1 MRVGGKYRLG
11 KRLAVGGMGEVWVA
25 RNQAT
30 GADIALKLCGGDA
43 ANEEAALRFRQEAR
57 LGAMLSHRS
66 IVRIFDL
73 VEETDGT
80 LLLVM
85 ELLRGQTLDR
95 HLRTRGPLPSKEAI
109 AIMLP
114 VLSALAHAHDRGI
127 VHRDVSPANIFLTV
141 DPDGQV
147 IPKLV
152 DFGIAKL
159 PASGVKTIE
168 GSVLGTP
175 RYMAPER
182 IRAQSDV
189 DGRSDLF
196 SIGVILYEMHTGSSP
211 FDATSP
217 SASLAAVLEVV
228 VDPDPRIDPPVW
240 IELQRALAKRPYERH
255 AGARQMAD
263 ALRTAS
269 GETEASLAHWLQRS
283 PPPRDD
289 VTPDVSPPPGTR
301 SVGGHS
307 VGSTGAFPARRGT
320 LAAWL
325 VVGALVGCLA
335 LAATAAVRY
344 TRKAPAAPTATS
356 LETVSPRP
364 PMGTTN
370 PPPPAAEPRLSTST
384 SPANSTMPTPA
395 PATTNPGWP
404 SHTRRPKPVAITPGF

>member
-30 GADIALKLCGGDA
+30 GADVAVKLCSGEA

-73 VEETDGT
+73 VEEADGT

-95 HLRTRGPLPSKEAI
+95 HLKTRGPLPSNEAI
-109 AIMLP
+109 AIVLP
-114 VLSALAHAHDRGI
+114 VLSALAHAHELGI

-141 DPDGQV
+141 DPDGHV
-147 IPKLV
+147 TPKLV

-168 GSVLGTP
+168 GRVLGTP

-182 IRAQSDV
+182 IRAQSDI

-196 SIGVILYEMHTGSSP
+196 SVAVILYEMLTGTCP
-211 FDATSP
+211 FEAGSA

-228 VDPDPRIDPPVW
+228 VDPDSRIDPRVW
-240 IELQRALAKRPYERH
+240 IALQRALAKRPYERH
-255 AGARQMAD
+255 ASASDMAD
-263 ALRTAS
+263 ALRAAS
-269 GETEASLAHWLQRS
+269 GETDASLAHWLQRS
-283 PPPRDD
+283 PPPREDAALD
-289 VTPDVSPPPGTR
+289 PSPPPGTK

-307 VGSTGAFPARRGT
+307 VGYTDVFLARRAT
-320 LAAWL
+320 VATWLA
-325 VVGALVGCLA
+325 VGALVGCLA
-335 LAATAAVRY
+335 VAATAAVRY
-344 TRKAPAAPTATS
+344 TRKAPAAPPATS
-356 LETVSPRP
+356 LETVTQSPPLAAVSPPLPATVATSSASSASSVAPIAAPTMPNPPRP
-364 PMGTTN
+364 
-370 PPPPAAEPRLSTST
+370 A
-384 SPANSTMPTPA
+384 
-395 PATTNPGWP
+395 
-404 SHTRRPKPVAITPGF
+404 HTKRPKSVATTPGF